1 MSITSKLTTLTLTLG
16 MVASASATDGF
27 DPSKPVL
34 KELKEGIYQYSQFFY
49 NSMVVVT
56 DEGVI
61 ITDPSGDARSAQMMK
76 EIRKVTDKPVKK
88 VIYSHDHFDHSRGG
102 KIFEQQGAEFIAQ
115 ENCSDLLSRDLE
127 DKVAYPTTTYKD
139 GMTISLGGKNVDLH
153 YYGKNDGNCM
163 SIVHMPEDKVLV
175 AVDWH
180 LPQYLVSSGRLIEQD
195 YVATL
200 NTIKRVRKELE
211 FDTII
216 NGHIPVDSPELLEES
231 EEFAQA
237 LFDAV
242 WKGLQEGKSV
252 DELKE
257 SIKLPKFSHW
267 NGYEEHLPAH
277 VERMAYSIWH
287 GN

>member
-1 MSITSKLTTLTLTLG
+1 
-16 MVASASATDGF
+16 
-27 DPSKPVL
+27 
-34 KELKEGIYQYSQFFY
+34 
-49 NSMVVVT
+49 
-56 DEGVI
+56 
-61 ITDPSGDARSAQMMK
+61 
-76 EIRKVTDKPVKK
+76 
-88 VIYSHDHFDHSRGG
+88 
-102 KIFEQQGAEFIAQ
+102 
-115 ENCSDLLSRDLE
+115 
-127 DKVAYPTTTYKD
+127 
-139 GMTISLGGKNVDLH
+139 
-153 YYGKNDGNCM
+153 
-163 SIVHMPEDKVLV
+163 MPEDKVLV

-180 LPQYLVSSGRLIEQD
+180 LPQYLVSGGRLIEQD

-216 NGHIPVDSPELLEES
+216 NGHTPVDSPELLKES
-231 EEFAQA
+231 EEFVQA

-267 NGYEEHLPAH
+267 KDYKEHFPAH

>member
-1 MSITSKLTTLTLTLG
+1 MSLISKITTLTLALG
-16 MVASASATDGF
+16 MSGAASAADGF
-27 DPSKPVL
+27 DPTKPVMT
-34 KELKEGIYQYSQFFY
+34 ELKDGIYQYSQFFY
-49 NSMVVVT
+49 NSLVVIT
-56 DEGVI
+56 EEGVI
-61 ITDPSGDARSAQMMK
+61 ITDPSGEVRSAQMMA
-76 EIRKVTDKPVKK
+76 EIRKVTEQPIKK

-102 KIFEQQGAEFIAQ
+102 EIFKEQGAEFIAQ
-115 ENCSDLLSRDLE
+115 ENCTDLLSRDLE
-127 DKVAYPTTTYKD
+127 GKVIYPTATYKD
-139 GMTISLGGKNVDLH
+139 DMTISLGGKNVDLH

-200 NTIKRVRKELE
+200 NTIKRVRENLE
-211 FDTII
+211 FDTIV
-216 NGHIPVDSPELLEES
+216 NGHVPVDSPELLKES
-231 EEFAQA
+231 EEFTQA
-237 LFDAV
+237 LFDKV
-242 WKGLQEGKSV
+242 WEGLQEGKSV
-252 DELKE
+252 EELKE

-267 NGYEEHLPAH
+267 SGYEEHLPAH

>member
-1 MSITSKLTTLTLTLG
+1 MSLTSKMTTLSLALG
-16 MVASASATDGF
+16 LVTSAVAADGF

-34 KELKEGIYQYSQFFY
+34 TELKDGVYQYSQFFY
-49 NSMVVVT
+49 NSLVVIT

-61 ITDPSGDARSAQMMK
+61 VTDPSGEARSAQMMK
-76 EIRKVTDKPVKK
+76 AIRKVTEQPVKK

-102 KIFEQQGAEFIAQ
+102 KVFKEQGAEFIAQ
-115 ENCSDLLSRDLE
+115 ENCTDLLSRDLE
-127 DKVAYPTTTYKD
+127 DKVAALTTTYQD
-139 GMTISLGGKNVDLH
+139 QMTVSLGGKEVDLH

-163 SIVHMPEDKVLV
+163 SIVHMPEEKVLV

-200 NTIKRVRKELE
+200 NTIKRVREELE
-211 FDTII
+211 FDTIV
-216 NGHIPVDSPELLEES
+216 NGHIPVDSPELLKES

-242 WKGLQEGKSV
+242 WQGLQDGKSV

-257 SIKLPKFSHW
+257 TIKLPKFSHW
-267 NGYEEHLPAH
+267 TGYEEHLPAH